1 MAMYGTGYGQGL
13 APWWTGHSDQF
24 TGGMGALGREMTELD
39 ARKALDAIA
48 RKRDFG
54 GFGSFG
60 SGMFSG
66 VQQGVP
72 VTTTPVGGVTP
83 ITGVSSLGTPAITTM
98 PIDPNVEV
106 QRTQGPAPAQ
116 PSPQST
122 DPNVLPTPTITTQG
136 NMDVAPAPVQP
147 YNTPTV
153 QPNMAIAPAVQPNVQ
168 PIAPQAAAPQ
178 DNVLNQNFMQLL
190 QGLNLQNLF
199 QSFQPYVQQ
208 QNPAMYSPFSSGN
221 MGFFQPPVI
230 NPASS
235 FGSTGLF
242 GGIY

>member
-1 MAMYGTGYGQGL
+1 MAVYGTGYGQGL
-13 APWWTGHSDQF
+13 APWWQGSSDQF
-24 TGGMGALGREMTELD
+24 TGGMGALGRGPTELD
-39 ARKALDAIA
+39 VRKTLDAIS
-48 RKRDFG
+48 RTRDFG
-54 GFGSFG
+54 GMG
-60 SGMFSG
+60 SGMFAG
-66 VQQGVP
+66 LQQGVP

-83 ITGVSSLGTPAITTM
+83 ITGASSLGTSAITTM

-116 PSPQST
+116 PSPQPM

-136 NMDVAPAPVQP
+136 NTAVAPAPVQP

-153 QPNMAIAPAVQPNVQ
+153 QPNVQ
-168 PIAPQAAAPQ
+168 PIAPQAASPQ

>member
-1 MAMYGTGYGQGL
+1 MAVYGTGHGPGL
-13 APWWTGHSDQF
+13 APWWTGHTDQF

-54 GFGSFG
+54 SLG
-60 SGMFSG
+60 GMLTG
-66 VQQGVP
+66 QNQGVP

-83 ITGVSSLGTPAITTM
+83 ITGASSLGTPAITTM

-116 PSPQST
+116 PSPQPT

-168 PIAPQAAAPQ
+168 PITPPEIAPQES
-178 DNVLNQNFMQLL
+178 VLNMNFMQLL
-190 QGLNLQNLF
+190 EGLGLQNLIR
-199 QSFQPYVQQ
+199 SFQPYVAEQA
-208 QNPAMYSPFSSGN
+208 PAMYT
-221 MGFFQPPVI
+221 
-230 NPASS
+230 PASS
-235 FGSTGLF
+235 GGMVFSPSGFMNPARESNTTGLF

>member
-1 MAMYGTGYGQGL
+1 MAMYGTGYGPGL
-13 APWWTGHSDQF
+13 APWWQGHSDQF

-39 ARKALDAIA
+39 ARKVLDAISK
-48 RKRDFG
+48 KRDFG
-54 GFGSFG
+54 NFG
-60 SGMFSG
+60 SGMFAG
-66 VQQGVP
+66 LQQGVP

-83 ITGVSSLGTPAITTM
+83 ITSPTTTAPALGTSMITTM
-98 PIDPNVEV
+98 PVDPNVEV

-116 PSPQST
+116 PSPQPT

-136 NMDVAPAPVQP
+136 NMDVAPAPPQP
-147 YNTPTV
+147 YNTPT
-153 QPNMAIAPAVQPNVQ
+153 VQPNVQ
-168 PIAPQAAAPQ
+168 PIAPQAATPQ

-199 QSFQPYVQQ
+199 QSFQPYVPQ